1 MKPTDVTRVGV
12 VTTSAL
18 LRAGLE
24 SVVDVAG
31 SAEDLQQA
39 AELNADVIVVD
50 WDQEQAQD
58 LIDFAAESPPLVVLS
73 ADPQPPWLGE
83 ALRAGV
89 RGVLPRDASTAEI
102 AAAIEAAAAGLVVLH
117 PEAVNAAT
125 TRRMAIAQ
133 GEPLSPREIEVLRL
147 VSDGSSN
154 KAIAWKLSIS
164 EHTVKFHL
172 NSILSKMHAG
182 SRTEAVMLGLR
193 RGLIPL

>member
-1 MKPTDVTRVGV
+1 MTRVAV

-24 SVVDVAG
+24 SVVELAG
-31 SAEDLQQA
+31 SAETLQDA
-39 AELNADVIVVD
+39 SALSADVVVVD
-50 WDQEQAQD
+50 WDQEQAQE
-58 LIDFAAESPPLVVLS
+58 LIEFAADAPPLVVL
-73 ADPQPPWLGE
+73 AIDPQPPWLGE
-83 ALRAGV
+83 ALRAGI

-117 PEAVNAAT
+117 PDAVDHAAVR
-125 TRRMAIAQ
+125 TRAVAQ

-147 VSDGSSN
+147 VAEGSAT
-154 KAIAWKLSIS
+154 KEIAWKLSIS

-193 RGLIPL
+193 QGLIPL

>member
-1 MKPTDVTRVGV
+1 VIRVGV

-24 SVVDVAG
+24 SVVELAG
-31 SAEDLQQA
+31 SAENLHDA
-39 AELNADVIVVD
+39 AELNAEVIVVD
-50 WDQEQAQD
+50 WDQETAQE
-58 LIDFAAESPPLVVLS
+58 LIEFAADSPPVIVL
-73 ADPQPPWLGE
+73 AVDPQPPWLGE

-117 PEAVNAAT
+117 PEAVDGAAVR
-125 TRRMAIAQ
+125 TREVVQ

-147 VSDGSSN
+147 VAEGSSN

-172 NSILSKMHAG
+172 NSILSKMRAG

>member
-1 MKPTDVTRVGV
+1 MIRVGV

-24 SVVDVAG
+24 SVVELAG
-31 SAEDLQQA
+31 SAENLHDA
-39 AELNADVIVVD
+39 AELNAEVIVVD
-50 WDQEQAQD
+50 WDQETAQE
-58 LIDFAAESPPLVVLS
+58 LIEFAADSPPVIVL
-73 ADPQPPWLGE
+73 AVDPQPPWLGE

-117 PEAVNAAT
+117 PEAVDGAAVR
-125 TRRMAIAQ
+125 TREVVQ

-147 VSDGSSN
+147 VAEGSSN

-172 NSILSKMHAG
+172 NSILSKMRAG